1 MRMSAEVKPE
11 LLSRRADDKRVLV
24 IDDDAS
30 ILGVI
35 AEVLEDDG
43 YDVVT
48 ASSGEEALELLKG
61 DQFAMVM
68 TDIRLPGINGVEVLE
83 SVKAASPRTNVI
95 MITSHASLETSI
107 DAIKHGA
114 YDYLLKPFEDLSLI
128 SNAAKRA
135 IDSFNHDVERS
146 QLIRSLKVSNQELGR
161 VNHVLHGLAIRDG
174 LTDLFNHRYINEVL
188 QKEIMKAAVQNTDV
202 ALIFVDVDKFK
213 LFNDKYGHQNGD
225 VLLRELS
232 AFMRD
237 NVRQKD
243 IVARWG
249 GEEFVIVSPGTN
261 EKIAFR
267 LADSLRAAIS
277 EHTFMN
283 GVLQIKNKVTIS
295 AGVASL
301 SKQKTKSALIEAADG
316 ALYVAKENGR
326 NRVQMTQ

>member
-1 MRMSAEVKPE
+1 MNADVKPE
-11 LLSRRADDKRVLV
+11 LPPRMSDDKRVLV
-24 IDDDAS
+24 VDDDAS

-48 ASSGEEALELLKG
+48 ASSGEEALELLKE
-61 DQFAMVM
+61 DLFAMVM
-68 TDIRLPGINGVEVLE
+68 TDIRLPGINGIEVLE
-83 SVKAASPRTNVI
+83 SVKVASPRTNVI

-107 DAIKHGA
+107 EAIKHGA
-114 YDYLLKPFEDLSLI
+114 TEYLLKPFEDLSLI
-128 SNAAKRA
+128 SSAAKRA
-135 IDSFNHDVERS
+135 VSSFNSDVERS
-146 QLIRSLKVSNQELGR
+146 GLIRSLKVSNQKLGR
-161 VNHVLHGLAIRDG
+161 VNRVLHGLAIRDG
-174 LTDLFNHRYINEVL
+174 LTDLFNHRHINEVL
-188 QKEIMKAAVQNTDV
+188 QNEIEKAAVQNTDL

-213 LFNDKYGHQNGD
+213 LFNDEYGHQNGD

-243 IVARWG
+243 VVARWG

-261 EKIAFR
+261 DKIAFR
-267 LADSLRAAIS
+267 LAESLRAAIS

-283 GVLQIKNKVTIS
+283 GVLQIKNRVTIS

-301 SKQKTKSALIEAADG
+301 SKQKTKSALLEAADG
-316 ALYVAKENGR
+316 ALYKAKENGR
-326 NRVQMTQ
+326 NQVQMTQ